1 MKILSNNILIISLV
15 SRDWQVDRSLL
26 LKKNLENKSYNCK
39 VIFFCTDKFSNGN
52 SKLYLEDLGIK
63 YSHLLPEIETF
74 SLKNYLVS
82 TEFILNIINNYI
94 DKKKYKILLLL
105 DNFKSIYCN
114 AFRNIKYITDCKMVF
129 LQHGENYFS
138 EQSFNYKDG
147 WVNENDLKFD
157 EKVNKYFKECIN
169 SIKLKI
175 LDAFFFYKISSKFNI
190 STLKTIEV
198 IFFKKI
204 GHSSGFLNFGDKI
217 FVSNNSAKKYLL
229 KKNISN
235 NLIEVVGSFL
245 REKHIFLNHKNKI
258 ENNFFDEIIFFSTGG
273 HRDKSQKEI
282 KNDIQNYI
290 YNKTIKLCKQHKKSV
305 IFKLKPGE
313 ELFFKNDFP
322 NINYCTKIIDIE
334 KAIEKSKNPLFF
346 LPADSTLTLEF
357 SLQKTPYVIYSM
369 WQTKSKIF
377 RSNLDSKIECLN
389 DINKIDEQLKNIFNY
404 EYSLNYMNDKN
415 LKNFLGETNHL
426 PSENICDNV
435 ISLLNEK

>member
-1 MKILSNNILIISLV
+1 V

-63 YSHLLPEIETF
+63 YSHFLPEIETF
-74 SLKNYLVS
+74 SLKNYLLS

-105 DNFKSIYCN
+105 DNFKSIYCS

-147 WVNENDLKFD
+147 WINENELKFF
-157 EKVNKYFKECIN
+157 EKVNKYFEECIN

-175 LDAFFFYKISSKFNI
+175 LDSFFFYKISNRFNI
-190 STLKTIEV
+190 STTKTIEV

-204 GHSSGFLNFGDKI
+204 RHSLGFLNFGDKI

-245 REKHIFLNHKNKI
+245 REKHIFLNYKNKI
-258 ENNFFDEIIFFSTGG
+258 ENNFFDEIIF
-273 HRDKSQKEI
+273 
-282 KNDIQNYI
+282 
-290 YNKTIKLCKQHKKSV
+290 
-305 IFKLKPGE
+305 
-313 ELFFKNDFP
+313 
-322 NINYCTKIIDIE
+322 
-334 KAIEKSKNPLFF
+334 
-346 LPADSTLTLEF
+346 
-357 SLQKTPYVIYSM
+357 
-369 WQTKSKIF
+369 
-377 RSNLDSKIECLN
+377 
-389 DINKIDEQLKNIFNY
+389 
-404 EYSLNYMNDKN
+404 
-415 LKNFLGETNHL
+415 
-426 PSENICDNV
+426 
-435 ISLLNEK
+435 